1 MTIESICVGIA
12 ASLAL
17 STAASAHHSFSMF
30 DNSKEVE
37 LSGTV
42 TQFDW
47 SNPHIWIHLLVND
60 PKDGNA
66 AEWVIEGPST
76 NGMARRGWTKHSL
89 KPADK
94 ADLIIYILRSGKPGG
109 FVVRGSANGK
119 PIGTGSVDPT

>member
-1 MTIESICVGIA
+1 MKSICVGIA

-17 STAASAHHSFSMF
+17 PTAASSHHSFSMF
-30 DNSKEVE
+30 DNSKEVQ

-47 SNPHIWIHLLVND
+47 SNPHIWIRLLVND
-60 PKDGNA
+60 PTTGDAK
-66 AEWVIEGPST
+66 EWVIEGPST

-94 ADLIIYILRSGKPGG
+94 ADLIIYILKSGKLGG

-119 PIGTGSVDPT
+119 PIGTGSVDST